1 MQLKNSRRSI
11 WNGYGKAICFEY
23 KRSNKKYLI
32 RIGMHCIQ
40 WVHFREEGN
49 DQKPFRSEL
58 PLLESKFA
66 NFPVHVFEFRG
77 RVPAF
82 DYLAT

>member
-1 MQLKNSRRSI
+1 MDM
-11 WNGYGKAICFEY
+11 GKLSALNI
-23 KRSNKKYLI
+23 KGLTRKYLI

-49 DQKPFRSEL
+49 DQKPFKELL
-58 PLLESKFA
+58 PLLGSKFA
-66 NFPVHVFEFRG
+66 NFPVHVFEFRR

>member
-1 MQLKNSRRSI
+1 MD
-11 WNGYGKAICFEY
+11 GKAICFEY

-49 DQKPFRSEL
+49 DQKPL
-58 PLLESKFA
+58 KESASSFGIQI
-66 NFPVHVFEFRG
+66 R
-77 RVPAF
+77 
-82 DYLAT
+82 